1 MAEHDHA
8 RGPISFGGV
17 KAETSSVRGRTVHR
31 QGRVALALGALGV
44 VYGDIGTNPLFA
56 MREAFLAHHL
66 AVTDANIL
74 GLLSLIFWSLVL
86 VISVKYVGFVM
97 RASNEGEGGILALV
111 ALIRG
116 VTMPPRRRWILVLLG
131 LFGAALLYGDG
142 IITPSISVLAA
153 VEGTQV
159 ATPGLHAIVVPA
171 AITILVILF
180 LLQRRGT
187 AAIGRL
193 FGPVMVVWFTVIGA
207 LGAAQILK
215 HPAVV
220 RAVSPSHAVS
230 FFVHDGTTA
239 FLVLGAVILVVVGGE
254 ALYADLGHFGRAPI
268 AMGWYGVV
276 LPSLVLV
283 YFGQGAL
290 LLREPSAI
298 ENPFYRLSPG
308 WALYPL
314 VVLATIATVIASQA
328 LISGAYSLTLQ
339 AVQLGYAPRVYIK
352 HTSETHFGQIYIP
365 SVNWLLMLACVGLVL
380 GFRRSENLAA
390 AYGLAVSGTML
401 ITTVL
406 FFVVVRERFR
416 WPARLAVP
424 LCSLFLVVDL
434 SFFGATL
441 FKIPRG
447 GWLPLVVGAVV
458 FTVLTTW
465 HTGRRLVRERLHGG
479 LPLTGFVESLSQHPP
494 VRAPGTG
501 AYLFSQPGVTP
512 PALVASLRHH
522 DSLHEQVLVISVVT
536 EDRPRVHQV
545 KRCEITR
552 LGLGFHE
559 VVLRFGFME
568 DPDVPKA
575 LAARA
580 ARELG
585 LDLGSVTYF
594 LGRESIQV
602 TDRPGMAIWREH
614 LFAVMSRNAVSAARY
629 FHLPPEQTF
638 ELGVVVA
645 L

>member
-1 MAEHDHA
+1 
-8 RGPISFGGV
+8 V
-17 KAETSSVRGRTVHR
+17 KTETRSVRTGTSPKAGTTV
-31 QGRVALALGALGV
+31 LALGALGV

-74 GLLSLIFWSLVL
+74 GLLSLVFWSLVL
-86 VISVKYVGFVM
+86 VISLKYVGFVM

-116 VTMPPRRRWILVLLG
+116 VRISRRHRWILVLLG

-142 IITPSISVLAA
+142 MITPSISVLAA
-153 VEGTQV
+153 VEGTKI

-171 AITILVILF
+171 AVTILVILF

-187 AAIGRL
+187 ATIGRL
-193 FGPVMVVWFTVIGA
+193 FGPVMLVWFTVIGV
-207 LGAAQILK
+207 LGAAQIVR
-215 HPAVV
+215 HPGVLEAVNPI
-220 RAVSPSHAVS
+220 RGVS
-230 FFVHDGTTA
+230 FFVHDGVAA

-268 AMGWYGVV
+268 AMGWYGIV
-276 LPSLVLV
+276 LPSLFLV

-290 LLREPSAI
+290 LLRDPSAV
-298 ENPFYRLSPG
+298 ENPFYRLSPD

-314 VVLATIATVIASQA
+314 VLLATVATVIASQA
-328 LISGAYSLTLQ
+328 LISGAFSLTLQ
-339 AVQLGYAPRVYIK
+339 AVQLGYFPRVFIK
-352 HTSETHFGQIYIP
+352 HTSETHFGQIYVP
-365 SVNWLLMLACVGLVL
+365 AVNWLLMFACVGLIV

-401 ITTVL
+401 ITTIL
-406 FFVVVRERFR
+406 FYVVVRERFR
-416 WPARLAVP
+416 WPAALAVP
-424 LCSLFLVVDL
+424 LCSVFLVVDV

-447 GWLPLVVGAVV
+447 GWLPLVVGAIV

-465 HTGRRLVRERLHGG
+465 HTGRRLVRKRLHAG
-479 LPLTGFVESLSQHPP
+479 LPLPEFVQSLSRHLP

-501 AYLFSQPGVTP
+501 AYLFGTPGVTP
-512 PALVASLRHH
+512 PALIGSLRHH

-545 KRCEITR
+545 KRCEISH

-568 DPDVPKA
+568 DPDVPRA
-575 LAARA
+575 LTSRA
-580 ARELG
+580 TRELP
-585 LDLGSVTYF
+585 LDLDSITYF

-614 LFAVMSRNAVSAARY
+614 LFALVSRNAVSAARY
-629 FHLPPEQTF
+629 FHLPPEQTL